1 MLDLIFYGNYKVF
14 FLMVKIIYFIVVKN
28 FLDLIGLE
36 FIVLFFGF

>member
-1 MLDLIFYGNYKVF
+1 MNIFGNYEVF
-14 FLMVKIIYFIVVKN
+14 FLVVKIIYEIVVKN